1 MAINY
6 IDDDTDLQVGQ
17 IINVITDTVADIAV
31 SIPGPA
37 GFFDAPIYQFI
48 NISDFACELTPRDGE
63 INGEASF
70 VLAAQTSLALMPNG
84 VDQYYFVGNF
94 NPDISGG
101 LVIQT
106 GQSLTYSATSYDG
119 TGSFQPIGPDLN
131 LDPAAGSSTDPK
143 YIATGMFNV
152 IGDALTK
159 TKTYIGALIAKLSIT
174 GTNLSSYPRAALVA
188 EVGDGVTEADGAIC
202 AVLGGDSAVTTAD
215 AAFSVDN
222 QNSTSGSG
230 FDYIIKGTKATHDG
244 YPQLVPKKGF
254 ALVTINSVSL
264 PVGIYFGVA
273 TDDAGIVAQVGADNT
288 IGDGSLYISLLD
300 GSGGLF
306 QKQNDV
312 WEELA
317 VVP

>member
-48 NISDFACELTPRDGE
+48 NISDCACELTPRDGE
-63 INGEASF
+63 INGEAYF

-106 GQSLTYSATSYDG
+106 GQSLTYSASSYDG

-174 GTNLSSYPRAALVA
+174 GTNRSSYPRAALVA

-202 AVLGGDSAVTTAD
+202 AVLGGDSALTTAE
-215 AAFSVDN
+215 AAFSVD
-222 QNSTSGSG
+222 
-230 FDYIIKGTKATHDG
+230 
-244 YPQLVPKKGF
+244 
-254 ALVTINSVSL
+254 
-264 PVGIYFGVA
+264 
-273 TDDAGIVAQVGADNT
+273 
-288 IGDGSLYISLLD
+288 
-300 GSGGLF
+300 
-306 QKQNDV
+306 
-312 WEELA
+312 
-317 VVP
+317 